1 MLRVKRMTGVL
12 LLALVMSA
20 VPWTAARA
28 DQSEKVAVQQDQ
40 GKSTREQVPAAGH
53 PELFIGSRSYDA
65 GEVWEGTDIV
75 HTFIAENRGTT
86 QLDITRVNPG

>member
-28 DQSEKVAVQQDQ
+28 DQSAQVAVQQDQ
-40 GKSTREQVPAAGH
+40 GKSTVDQVPAAGH
-53 PELFIGSRSYDA
+53 PEMFIGSRSYDA
-65 GEVWEGTDIV
+65 GEVWEGTDVV
-75 HTFIAENRGTT
+75 HTFIVENRGTA
-86 QLDITRVNPG
+86 QLDITKVSPG